1 MGLAVGRT
9 SLQANPSGLLTELQ
23 KAHEDLLRAIEEL
36 AELTAGQAPPKGD
49 LVNIRWKVSSAS
61 LSRRLLWGRI
71 LMSLSG
77 RVDAAEQQKLRRLQ
91 DADIALLRTSTKHV
105 GAWTSEA
112 ILEDWRGYCQD
123 SRDMRAKMIQAITLE
138 RELLFPILHRVDPEV
153 R

>member
-1 MGLAVGRT
+1 MGLAVERA
-9 SLQANPSGLLTELQ
+9 SRQANSGPLLAELR

-36 AELTAGQAPPKGD
+36 AILTAGPAPPKGK

-77 RVDAAEQQKLRRLQ
+77 RADPAEQQTLRRLQ
-91 DADIALLRTSTKHV
+91 DIDIELLRTSTKHV

-112 ILEDWRGYCQD
+112 ILEDWSGYCRD
-123 SRDMRAKMIQAITLE
+123 SRDMRAKMIEAITSE
-138 RELLFPILHRVDPEV
+138 QELLFPILHRAD
-153 R
+153 RRTR